1 MEKAAPMKAEKAT
14 KNGSYIVAGK
24 TTAIIARERF
34 IAATFN

>member
-1 MEKAAPMKAEKAT
+1 MEKPVPMKTEKAT

-24 TTAIIARERF
+24 TATTIARQRF